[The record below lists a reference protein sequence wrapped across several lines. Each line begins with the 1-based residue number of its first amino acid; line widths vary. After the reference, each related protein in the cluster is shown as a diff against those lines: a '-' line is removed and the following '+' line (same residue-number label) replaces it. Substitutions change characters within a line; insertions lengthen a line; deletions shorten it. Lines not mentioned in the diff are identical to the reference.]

1 LFISKK
7 FKKFKGWILIT
18 FYLQIAAVLMKGVG
32 ITVFLFFITSVF
44 SIPLGLGS
52 TFLSVGKNRFL
63 RTLTGGYVFLMRG
76 TPLMLQL
83 FFFYYGL
90 KFIPGIGPYLS
101 MSRLSAACVAFV
113 LNYAAYYSEIFRGG
127 LLSVDIGQYE
137 AAQVLGL
144 SRWTTTI
151 RVVLPQMFKVT
162 LPAISNEEI
171 TLIKDT
177 ALVTSIGLTDLLH
190 FTKSMVNTHVSVV
203 PYFIAAIFYLSMTFG
218 LTRLFNWLERKFA
231 F

>member
-1 LFISKK
+1 MPVTCCLLPI
-7 FKKFKGWILIT
+7 KGWIFIS
-18 FYLQIAAVLMKGVG
+18 FYLQITAVLLKGVG
-32 ITVFLFFITSVF
+32 ITVSLFIITSIF

-52 TFLSVGKNRFL
+52 TFLSVGHNRIL
-63 RTLTGGYVFLMRG
+63 RALTRGYVFVMRG

-90 KFIPGIGPYLS
+90 KFIPGIGPFLALS
-101 MSRLSAACVAFV
+101 RFTAACVAFV

-127 LLSVDIGQYE
+127 LLSVDSGQYE

-144 SRWTTTI
+144 SRWQTVI
-151 RVVLPQMFKVT
+151 RIVLPQMFKVT
-162 LPAISNEEI
+162 LPAVTNEEI

-203 PYFIAAIFYLSMTFG
+203 PYFIAAIFYLVMTFG
-218 LTRLFNWLERKFA
+218 LTKLFNWLERRFA